1 MYMPSGTR
9 GSNISYLC
17 RTPSE
22 EQSSLIRSRVRQEY
36 ISVSCS
42 RGNAKYLQLRSDF
55 TICHHKLSQPVKP
68 TSPPPQSF
76 LSVDN
81 SVFEYDLRQA
91 EAPII
96 RHVSRD
102 LTAELQSDDE
112 INQLCVSK
120 QRQLAAAD
128 DSGTVR
134 IWDGQRTR
142 ILKPETDGPSLMT
155 SCCFRSGDQLASGG
169 TNCAV
174 YLWDIGRPR
183 KPLDTMI
190 IARDDVGANQMCNPP
205 MVHSLSW
212 SPSGRLLA
220 AGLGDGSIQVMGVV
234 KKKFMA
240 RTRLRD
246 GHSSSV
252 ATLCFPD
259 FGMNVAANTDRLL
272 ASAGT
277 DGAILLWDLKRSI
290 GGDASV
296 DPRQILSHDLVL
308 EDFAEEPTILF
319 GIPHPHKANCMVSSG
334 TNTLY
339 VADTSNEITGYTIP
353 LQQS

>member
-1 MYMPSGTR
+1 M
-9 GSNISYLC
+9 
-17 RTPSE
+17 
-22 EQSSLIRSRVRQEY
+22 
-36 ISVSCS
+36 
-42 RGNAKYLQLRSDF
+42 
-55 TICHHKLSQPVKP
+55 
-68 TSPPPQSF
+68 
-76 LSVDN
+76 
-81 SVFEYDLRQA
+81 FEYDLRQA
-91 EAPII
+91 EAPVI

-102 LTAELQSDDE
+102 LTDELQSDDE

-120 QRQLAAAD
+120 HRLLAAAE

-134 IWDGQRTR
+134 IWDGHRTR
-142 ILKPETDGPSLMT
+142 ILQPDPTEGGGPFLMT
-155 SCCFRSGDQLASGG
+155 CCCFRSGDQLASGG

-183 KPLDTMI
+183 KPLDTWI

-212 SPSGRLLA
+212 SPSGRLLT
-220 AGLGDGSIQVMGVV
+220 AGLGDGSIQVLGVV
-234 KKKFMA
+234 KKKLVA
-240 RTRLRD
+240 KSRLRD

-252 ATLCFPD
+252 ASLCFPD
-259 FGMNVAANTDRLL
+259 FGLNTANTDRLL

-277 DGAILLWDLKRSI
+277 DGAILVWDLKRSI
-290 GGDASV
+290 GGDAAV
-296 DPRQILSHDLVL
+296 DPRQILSHDFVM
-308 EDFAEEPTILF
+308 EDRSEEPTILF
-319 GIPHPHKANCMVSSG
+319 GIPHPHKANCMVSSR

>member
-1 MYMPSGTR
+1 LPP
-9 GSNISYLC
+9 LC
-17 RTPSE
+17 LNRKTELCFS
-22 EQSSLIRSRVRQEY
+22 
-36 ISVSCS
+36 
-42 RGNAKYLQLRSDF
+42 
-55 TICHHKLSQPVKP
+55 
-68 TSPPPQSF
+68 SF

-102 LTAELQSDDE
+102 LTEELQCDDE
-112 INQLCVSK
+112 VNQLCVSK
-120 QRQLAAAD
+120 HRLVAAAD

-142 ILKPETDGPSLMT
+142 ILKPETDGPFLMT

-183 KPLDTMI
+183 RPLDTLI

-212 SPSGRLLA
+212 SPSGRLLT

-234 KKKFMA
+234 KKKLMA

-246 GHSSSV
+246 GHGSSV

-259 FGMNVAANTDRLL
+259 FGANTGANTDRIL

-277 DGAILLWDLKRSI
+277 DGAILVWDLKRSI

-296 DPRQILSHDLVL
+296 DPRQILSHDLVM
-308 EDFAEEPTILF
+308 EDLSEEPIILF
-319 GIPHPHKANCMVSSG
+319 GIPHPHKANCMVSSR

-353 LQQS
+353 LHES